1 MQTVTVIVRQLALG
15 EISYNDI
22 KHILQKEIGI
32 AILNGFFLGVITAM
46 ISQIRFENMLVS
58 VSIGASMMISFL
70 FAGLLGTSIP
80 LLLKKLSI
88 DPAVA
93 SSVLVLTMTDIIAF
107 FSFLWLAEMII
118 L

>member
-32 AILNGFFLGVITAM
+32 AILNGFFLGVVTAA
-46 ISQIRFENMLVS
+46 ISQFRFENMLIS

-80 LLLKKLSI
+80 LLLKKLSV